1 MALVDQAATF
11 LHQYVYS
18 WLHTTPSKTPDALKL
33 GVISTAQIN
42 PAAII
47 HPAESHPSV
56 ILHGIAS
63 RDLSTAQKHQR
74 KYRFTKAY
82 GSYQDLLDDP
92 DIDIVYIST
101 PNGLHYEWAAKALK
115 AGKHVLCEKP
125 FTANADEAKK
135 LVELAREKGL
145 IVEEAVSFSLFLGIG
160 QGRVD
165 RCSSIGSSTRLRM
178 RGARS
183 WIRENTGR

>member
-1 MALVDQAATF
+1 MLTESPV
-11 LHQYVYS
+11 
-18 WLHTTPSKTPDALKL
+18 
-33 GVISTAQIN
+33 
-42 PAAII
+42 I

-74 KYRFTKAY
+74 KYRFSKAY

>member
-11 LHQYVYS
+11 LYQYVYS

-74 KYRFTKAY
+74 KYRFAKAY
-82 GSYQDLLDDP
+82 GSYQDLLDDS
-92 DIDIVYIST
+92 DVDIVYIST
-101 PNGLHYEWAAKALK
+101 PNALK

-125 FTANADEAKK
+125 FTSNADEAKR
-135 LVELAREKGL
+135 LVELGREKGL
-145 IVEEAVSFSLFLGIG
+145 IVEEAFHWQFHPAAHAWRQILDSREYGKI
-160 QGRVD
+160 
-165 RCSSIGSSTRLRM
+165 ISTRAAM
-178 RGARS
+178 TASPGVPRGD
-183 WIRENTGR
+183 IRWKFDLA